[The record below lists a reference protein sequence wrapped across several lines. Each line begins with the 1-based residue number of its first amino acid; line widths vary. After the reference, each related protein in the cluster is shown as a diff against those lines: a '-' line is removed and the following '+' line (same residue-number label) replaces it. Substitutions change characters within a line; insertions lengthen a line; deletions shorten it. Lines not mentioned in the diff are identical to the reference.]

1 MSLVAACFAVSKA
14 FSACDK
20 LVTVRC
26 VIVVTGET
34 KVDGD
39 ANAIVDEVLDD
50 ALTDVLGEVDRVTV
64 VTGASGTNGLNT
76 VVVVAARAIVVEVIE
91 DEFVAVE
98 VDVAELGRRAT
109 VVDVVVVVR
118 RGREIVVV
126 VILPRVVGTTAGTVD
141 EVVVV
146 VVVVDVVVVD
156 VVVVDVVVP
165 ELGPPD
171 APPPDAGTVVVV
183 GVGTLFVTAVAASVA
198 ASLPAE
204 SCTAFASLLPD
215 GSIYATVTD

>member
-26 VIVVTGET
+26 VI
-34 KVDGD
+34 
-39 ANAIVDEVLDD
+39 
-50 ALTDVLGEVDRVTV
+50 V

-146 VVVVDVVVVD
+146 VD

-171 APPPDAGTVVVV
+171 APPPDEGTVVVV

-204 SCTAFASLLPD
+204 SCNAFASLLPE
-215 GSIYATVTD
+215 GSVYATVTD

>member
-141 EVVVV
+141 EVVV
-146 VVVVDVVVVD
+146 D

-204 SCTAFASLLPD
+204 SCTAFASLLPE
-215 GSIYATVTD
+215 GSVYATVTD